1 MLSKANNR
9 STPDLNLYLIPGM
22 SAGEKSFEALSVPEN
37 CSATFVPWLIPH
49 KDETIVG
56 YSKRMMDQVKLEEP
70 YVLVGVSFGGI
81 IAQEAMRFL
90 KPQGVILIS
99 TVKSSLEKPPWMRW
113 ANRAR
118 INHLLPYDLA
128 EKMTQK
134 PFELL
139 PARWK
144 RKWNQYNDYLPMRDP
159 KYLEWGV
166 NQVLRWEPSDAG
178 FKCPVYHL
186 HGQNDELFPVK
197 YIAGHELIPDAP
209 HIMILTHGKAVS
221 KLLAR
226 ICTELIKPKKID

>member
-56 YSKRMMDQVKLEEP
+56 FSKRMMDQV
-70 YVLVGVSFGGI
+70 
-81 IAQEAMRFL
+81 
-90 KPQGVILIS
+90 IS

-118 INHLLPYDLA
+118 INHLLPYGLA

-166 NQVLRWEPSDAG
+166 NQVLRWEPSDEG